1 MDKVLRVAPI
11 KDGEVLVFMVGMR
24 INKLWAL
31 HKWLPV
37 VIAMPRMLM
46 ELMKN
51 RELGMIGTPRTF
63 VSGRLIQVQ
72 QYWSSYDALESYASS
87 SASSHLPAWKRFNKA
102 SRGNTA
108 VGIYHETYVVP
119 EAGFEAIYVNVMK
132 PLLLGSA
139 LGVGEISKTTNTSRL
154 RLGKK

>member
-1 MDKVLRVAPI
+1 MEMVLRVAPK
-11 KDGEVLVFMVGMR
+11 KDGDVLVFMVGMR
-24 INKLWAL
+24 INKFWAI

-37 VIAMPRMLM
+37 AIAMPRMLI

-87 SASSHLPAWKRFNKA
+87 QSSSHLSAWKKFNQA
-102 SRGNTA
+102 SRGNNA

-119 EAGFEAIYVNVMK
+119 EDSFEAIYVNVKK

-139 LGVGEISKTTNTSRL
+139 VGVEEISKTTNTSRQ
-154 RLGKK
+154 RLGK